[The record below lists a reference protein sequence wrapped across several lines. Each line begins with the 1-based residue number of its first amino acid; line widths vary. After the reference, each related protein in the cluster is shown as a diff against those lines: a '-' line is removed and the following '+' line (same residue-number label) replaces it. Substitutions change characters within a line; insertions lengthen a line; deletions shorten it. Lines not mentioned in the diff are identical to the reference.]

1 MGVYGARRAGALLPM
16 RVATLCLCG
25 LVLQAPA
32 VAPAYAQGGELVTG
46 QPASTFNVEQLD
58 ALLAP
63 IALYPDS
70 LLTQMLMASVYPVE
84 IVQAAR
90 WLEDPANKDLTGD
103 ALVKALESQNWDPSV
118 KSLVAFPQVLQMMNE
133 QLDWTQQLGY
143 AFAAQQADVMASIQR
158 LRRQAQAAGTLAST
172 PQQTV
177 SAQGETVVIEPVNP
191 QIVYVPSYNP
201 TVVYGSWPY
210 PAYPPVYWP
219 PPPGYVAGTALAA
232 GLAFGAGVAITAG
245 LWGWARP
252 AWNAGYVNVNV
263 NRYNSINVN
272 RTRISSNVWRPT
284 ATPYRA
290 GAGARA
296 PAGPVGAPARLNGM
310 PANAVGRQ
318 SVRVPQSL
326 VGTPGQRRP
335 PDILRPPPTPAR
347 QPSRPAAPV
356 ARPLPAAGTAQRGN
370 AFSDIGQGRQ
380 AGQFAGRGQQ
390 SRTLGQAGR
399 PNVGAGASAPRGGA
413 PRGGG
418 FRR

>member
-1 MGVYGARRAGALLPM
+1 MAGYAVGGAGVLLAV

-25 LVLQAPA
+25 LVLQGAA
-32 VAPAYAQGGELVTG
+32 AAPAYAQAGELVTG

-58 ALLAP
+58 ALLAT
-63 IALYPDS
+63 IALYPDP

-90 WLEDPANKDLTGD
+90 WLEDPANKNLTGD
-103 ALVKALESQNWDPSV
+103 ALAKALESQNWDPSV

-143 AFAAQQADVMASIQR
+143 AFASQQTDVMASIQR
-158 LRRQAQAAGTLAST
+158 LRRQAQAAGTLGST

-177 SAQGETVVIEPVNP
+177 SAQGETIVIEPVNP

-219 PPPGYVAGTALAA
+219 PPPGYAAGTALAA

-272 RTRISSNVWRPT
+272 RARITSNVWRPT

-296 PAGPVGAPARLNGM
+296 PAGPVGAPARLNGL

-326 VGTPGQRRP
+326 VGAPGQRRP
-335 PDILRPPPTPAR
+335 PDVLRPPPTPAR
-347 QPSRPAAPV
+347 QPSRPAAPA

-380 AGQFAGRGQQ
+380 ASQFAGRGQQ

-399 PNVGAGASAPRGGA
+399 PNVGAGAGLRRA

>member
-1 MGVYGARRAGALLPM
+1 MGVYAVRRAGALPAV

-25 LVLQAPA
+25 LVLQAA
-32 VAPAYAQGGELVTG
+32 AAAPAYAQGGELVTG
-46 QPASTFNVEQLD
+46 HPASTFNVEQLD

-63 IALYPDS
+63 IALYPDP

-90 WLEDPANKDLTGD
+90 WLEDPANTNLTGD
-103 ALVKALESQNWDPSV
+103 ALAKALESQNWEPSV

-143 AFAAQQADVMASIQR
+143 AFATQQADVMASIQR

-177 SAQGETVVIEPVNP
+177 SAQGETIVIEPANP

-210 PAYPPVYWP
+210 PTYPPVYWP
-219 PPPGYVAGTALAA
+219 PPPGYAAGTAITA

-252 AWNAGYVNVNV
+252 AWNSGYVNVNV

-272 RTRISSNVWRPT
+272 RTRITSNVWRPT

-290 GAGARA
+290 GAVARA
-296 PAGPVGAPARLNGM
+296 PVGPVGAPARLNGL

-335 PDILRPPPTPAR
+335 PDVVRPAQTPAR
-347 QPSRPAAPV
+347 QPSRPAAPA
-356 ARPLPAAGTAQRGN
+356 ARPAPMPTVLRGN

-390 SRTLGQAGR
+390 SRTLGQAAR
-399 PNVGAGASAPRGGA
+399 PNVGAGAGTPRGGA

>member
-1 MGVYGARRAGALLPM
+1 MAGYAVGGAGVLLAV

-25 LVLQAPA
+25 LVLQGAA
-32 VAPAYAQGGELVTG
+32 AAPAYAQAGELVTG

-63 IALYPDS
+63 IALYPDP

-90 WLEDPANKDLTGD
+90 WLEDPANKNLTGD
-103 ALVKALESQNWDPSV
+103 ALAKALESQNWDPSV

-143 AFAAQQADVMASIQR
+143 AFASQQTDVMASIQR
-158 LRRQAQAAGTLAST
+158 LRRQAQAAGTLGST

-177 SAQGETVVIEPVNP
+177 SAQGETIVIEPVNP

-219 PPPGYVAGTALAA
+219 PPPGYAAGTALAA

-245 LWGWARP
+245 LWGWAT
-252 AWNAGYVNVNV
+252 AGMERRLCQRQRQPLQQHQCQSRAHHEQCLAPDGYSLP
-263 NRYNSINVN
+263 RG
-272 RTRISSNVWRPT
+272 RRRAGPGWPGR
-284 ATPYRA
+284 RA
-290 GAGARA
+290 GAAERTARQRGRTAERAGAPEPGRGPGAAAAAGCLAAPANSRA
-296 PAGPVGAPARLNGM
+296 PAEPPGRSGGAPAAG
-310 PANAVGRQ
+310 G
-318 SVRVPQSL
+318 
-326 VGTPGQRRP
+326 
-335 PDILRPPPTPAR
+335 
-347 QPSRPAAPV
+347 
-356 ARPLPAAGTAQRGN
+356 GTAQRGN

-380 AGQFAGRGQQ
+380 ASQFAGRGQQ

-399 PNVGAGASAPRGGA
+399 PNVGAGAGTSRPD